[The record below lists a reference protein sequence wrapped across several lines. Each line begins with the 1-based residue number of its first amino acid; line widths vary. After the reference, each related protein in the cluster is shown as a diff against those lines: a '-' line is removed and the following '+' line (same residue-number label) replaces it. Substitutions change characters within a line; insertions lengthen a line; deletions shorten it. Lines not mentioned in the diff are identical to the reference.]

1 MMGMWRGTCEVKTL
15 TQSHQMEI
23 LKKISKTRSVFQ
35 ISSWRGAWSP
45 LRKKIQCHEAF
56 SNQQKISGRKSL
68 DWMLLSNRFVRTAEG
83 GVSTGGGMDMTK
95 YLSGSYYR
103 LYTLQPPQRQRMRV
117 DRKYHVD
124 RRWCCRVDSE
134 WWCEKKGKRKKDDP
148 MWKMG
153 VSQQAVKT
161 QPRSNGRTKETGN
174 LMTYWWLW
182 NVYVCRLVSM
192 FGEWSK
198 QAIWMWNRFVCVNV
212 TTSLT

>member
-103 LYTLQPPQRQRMRV
+103 LYTLQVWEDSLGGGGQASSFQRLDKATSTQCV
-117 DRKYHVD
+117 FGSDVT
-124 RRWCCRVDSE
+124 
-134 WWCEKKGKRKKDDP
+134 
-148 MWKMG
+148 
-153 VSQQAVKT
+153 AVKIGRLGWLSMCWLLLVGT
-161 QPRSNGRTKETGN
+161 DVARS
-174 LMTYWWLW
+174 LL
-182 NVYVCRLVSM
+182 
-192 FGEWSK
+192 
-198 QAIWMWNRFVCVNV
+198 
-212 TTSLT
+212 